1 MTGDAAERDAAKRDA
16 LPGHAVTGAA
26 VAGEAGTAR
35 DRTRAGRAD
44 GGEPNGTD
52 AVTAQAGPAGRGR
65 AGFRR
70 LVRAELTKFLT
81 VRGWT
86 LAPAAALVTVLVGL
100 LGTAAPGGA
109 DDGGFPRGPG
119 GQAVNDAFF
128 FVHRTLD
135 GDGSITAQ
143 VGPLTGLTD
152 PGPGGQAV
160 PGVQP
165 WAKAGIIVKAGPGRG
180 SGYAAV
186 MLTGAHGVRMQ
197 DDYTHDTAGPALAGD
212 ARRLRLVRT
221 GEDITGYASGDGV
234 HWTTLGTAHLP
245 GLPRTVRAGLFVAS
259 PQAATDTGAGT
270 GYAPAVAT
278 AEFGRPELVGG
289 WQGNGW
295 QGGQAGG
302 DAGTSGSYSDTLRG
316 GFTESAGRIT
326 VTGAGDIAPVVGG
339 PPMGP
344 AHTVE
349 NFLVGSFA
357 GLLVLVVL
365 GAVSV
370 TAEYRRGL
378 IRTTL
383 AAHPGRGRVLAAKA
397 AVLGTAAATAGLA
410 GAALAV
416 PLGRWRSHAA
426 HFRDLPVT
434 TATELRATAGTA
446 LLFALAALLA
456 LAAGVVLRRGA
467 PAVTAVVAALVL
479 PYLLATSGILPAG
492 PAQWLLRLTPAAGF
506 AIQQTVPRYPQVDGA
521 YTPEFGYFPLPPW
534 AGLAV
539 LAGYTLAAGVLATVL
554 LRRRD
559 V

>member
-1 MTGDAAERDAAKRDA
+1 M
-16 LPGHAVTGAA
+16 
-26 VAGEAGTAR
+26 
-35 DRTRAGRAD
+35 
-44 GGEPNGTD
+44 
-52 AVTAQAGPAGRGR
+52 
-65 AGFRR
+65 
-70 LVRAELTKFLT
+70 RAEWTKFRT
-81 VRGWT
+81 VRGWVIG
-86 LAPAAALVTVLVGL
+86 PAVAALATVLVGL
-100 LGTAAPGGA
+100 LGTAAPDGA
-109 DDGGFPRGPG
+109 ADAGFPRGPG
-119 GQAVNDAFF
+119 GQAVNDAFY

-135 GDGSITAQ
+135 GDGAITVP
-143 VGPLTGLTD
+143 VGPLTGRTE
-152 PGPGGQAV
+152 PGPGAQAV

-165 WAKAGIIVKAGPGRG
+165 WAKAGVIVKAGPERG

-186 MLTGAHGVRMQ
+186 MLTGGHGIRMQ
-197 DDYTHDTAGPALAGD
+197 DDYTHDTPGPALTGD
-212 ARRLRLVRT
+212 THRLRLVRA
-221 GEDITGYASGDGV
+221 GDDITGYASGDGV
-234 HWTTLGTAHLP
+234 HWTTLGAAHLP
-245 GLPRTVRAGLFVAS
+245 GLPRTLRAGLFVAS

-278 AEFGRPELVGG
+278 AEFGPAELVGRWQDTG
-289 WQGNGW
+289 WQGE
-295 QGGQAGG
+295 QAGG

-357 GLLVLVVL
+357 GLLVLVAL
-365 GAVSV
+365 GAGSV
-370 TAEYRRGL
+370 TVEYRRGL

-397 AVLGTAAATAGLA
+397 AVLGATAAAAGLA

-416 PLGRWRSHAA
+416 PLGRLRSEAA
-426 HFRDLPVT
+426 HFRALPVPA
-434 TATELRATAGTA
+434 ATELRAVAGTA
-446 LLFALAALLA
+446 LLFALVTLLA

-467 PAVTAVVAALVL
+467 TAVTAVVAAVVL
-479 PYLLATSGILPAG
+479 PYLFATSGVLPAG

-539 LAGYTLAAGVLATVL
+539 LAGYTLAAGALALVL